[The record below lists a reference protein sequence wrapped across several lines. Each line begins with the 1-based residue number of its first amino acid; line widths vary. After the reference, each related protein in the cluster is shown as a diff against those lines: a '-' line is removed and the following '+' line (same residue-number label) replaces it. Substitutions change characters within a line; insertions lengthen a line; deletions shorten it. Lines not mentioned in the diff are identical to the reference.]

1 MARFSTFCPRPGWR
15 KLVLVR
21 SDGEE
26 ELKNPRGTHLVDP
39 SLFDYLLF
47 FMRLCQK
54 SAVYASEPHHLKKLK
69 ARAIN
74 IISEVT
80 QQPENVSA
88 DWKIRLNDVSGKLA
102 VRSVAGNTNVFVR
115 SDMDFAL
122 MLSWHHVCGIC
133 TLRLLRLKCLRTC

>member
-1 MARFSTFCPRPGWR
+1 M
-15 KLVLVR
+15 
-21 SDGEE
+21 
-26 ELKNPRGTHLVDP
+26 VDP

-54 SAVYASEPHHLKKLK
+54 SAVYASEQHHLKKLK

-88 DWKIRLNDVSGKLA
+88 DWKFRLNDASGKLA

-133 TLRLLRLKCLRTC
+133 TLRLLRLKCLRNC